1 MIFPRP
7 TQERRRRSR
16 GVTVRL
22 DQWPA
27 TRSGHGNPN
36 GGLGMS
42 TNISTIDAVT
52 LQRAVYVVRS
62 GKPVATATLVLDD
75 ADGIDL
81 SCHIDAG
88 HLPVGVRE
96 ELVDAIFAVPEVQAR
111 HRIRATIPLG
121 DPSLLDAIRV
131 HCSDLDTRG
140 AGASCLIDARVCP
153 RVS

>member
-1 MIFPRP
+1 MG
-7 TQERRRRSR
+7 TS
-16 GVTVRL
+16 
-22 DQWPA
+22 
-27 TRSGHGNPN
+27 
-36 GGLGMS
+36 
-42 TNISTIDAVT
+42 ISTIDAVT

-96 ELVDAIFAVPEVQAR
+96 ELIDAIFAVPEVQSR

-121 DPSLLDAIRV
+121 DTSLLNAIRA
-131 HCSDLDTRG
+131 HCRDLDTRG
-140 AGASCLIDARVCP
+140 AGASCLIDGTIRPALASHRT
-153 RVS
+153 